1 MYKMQLN
8 EYTIICCTKTDASFQ
23 SKISYLN
30 QQTFQS
36 KYIIKKFLLSIDLM
50 KYVLN
55 MNFFELQTIKN
66 IIVEWTH
73 ISSVTVWMTMS
84 QYGIANAFTTCNE

>member
-1 MYKMQLN
+1 
-8 EYTIICCTKTDASFQ
+8 
-23 SKISYLN
+23 
-30 QQTFQS
+30 
-36 KYIIKKFLLSIDLM
+36 M